1 MDNGQ
6 SGWTYSHTE
15 HSWPVVNV
23 FVPGS
28 QQLNKNPILK
38 QKLQILQQVE
48 SINHLRGGVV
58 NLYNPSDT
66 SWLIAAQKMGYR
78 YAVVWHDGCWASS
91 EEYND
96 VLLTEIDRFN
106 DESEGD
112 WLIAGQLNIDTIY
125 YPWFN
130 PSVLVIN
137 IAKWMEV
144 DQPNPYVIPSSNPMW
159 HRVKPMHEDWEDS
172 VYGITNIDKYR
183 RREEIKRE
191 KKRNQDWWKV
201 SDHDHNGELKEVTPQ
216 EFNFEKQ
223 NEFGNAWIA
232 WALRRRLYV
241 WGLSDKFMDELT
253 YTRPHIGTETFESGI
268 TGGEFDKTQVSYQAR
283 NLVGRAL
290 SPTSPV
296 YFVNTEPSQP
306 QTSELL
312 ENTDFDC
319 YTGASAGFKLLYYAY
334 KYGVN
339 PGFTN
344 FVFFDFDTDSVNFK
358 RETLKQ
364 WDGTD
369 YPGWVEAWMERN
381 PDAYGQDLGFVR
393 ERWPTVVDQ
402 FGGTESWRDFWTQIS
417 FCDLSVVQCDLI
429 NGHDE
434 LFKKLDNK
442 RTFMWSS
449 NIYSYI
455 LPKLLAQPFQ
465 LESSFISLITKLKTT
480 HADSWFSG
488 TDINDNDIMCP
499 ASAILTVGD
508 NKNIGFE

>member
-172 VYGITNIDKYR
+172 V
-183 RREEIKRE
+183 
-191 KKRNQDWWKV
+191 
-201 SDHDHNGELKEVTPQ
+201 
-216 EFNFEKQ
+216 
-223 NEFGNAWIA
+223 
-232 WALRRRLYV
+232 
-241 WGLSDKFMDELT
+241 
-253 YTRPHIGTETFESGI
+253 
-268 TGGEFDKTQVSYQAR
+268 
-283 NLVGRAL
+283 
-290 SPTSPV
+290 
-296 YFVNTEPSQP
+296 
-306 QTSELL
+306 
-312 ENTDFDC
+312 
-319 YTGASAGFKLLYYAY
+319 
-334 KYGVN
+334 
-339 PGFTN
+339 
-344 FVFFDFDTDSVNFK
+344 
-358 RETLKQ
+358 
-364 WDGTD
+364 
-369 YPGWVEAWMERN
+369 
-381 PDAYGQDLGFVR
+381 
-393 ERWPTVVDQ
+393 
-402 FGGTESWRDFWTQIS
+402 
-417 FCDLSVVQCDLI
+417 
-429 NGHDE
+429 
-434 LFKKLDNK
+434 
-442 RTFMWSS
+442 
-449 NIYSYI
+449 
-455 LPKLLAQPFQ
+455 
-465 LESSFISLITKLKTT
+465 
-480 HADSWFSG
+480 
-488 TDINDNDIMCP
+488 
-499 ASAILTVGD
+499 
-508 NKNIGFE
+508 